1 LCKDIQVDDH
11 NTLMQ
16 PFGEAATDDN
26 PPAAQSEPVESKPI
40 YAQSGDD
47 LLVIPRV
54 VFNYGVIAV
63 SFFVLG
69 LVIGGIAAGRLG
81 DANRAENEALI
92 NQAIAAASES
102 LGSAAA
108 RQPTGPDPNVR
119 YDASPD
125 NDPFTGP
132 ENAPITIVEFGD
144 FKCTF
149 CARFNRETVQ
159 SILNDYEGQVRIVFR
174 DYPILGTASLEAA
187 FAAECANDQG
197 AFWPYHDLL
206 YENQQILGRDT
217 YLALAEQLQLD
228 LGAFTTCFDNQTHRD
243 EVLADYADGQRL
255 GVTGTPTFY
264 VNGRPVVGAQPYTVF
279 ATAIDDE
286 LAAIAASETTS

>member
-1 LCKDIQVDDH
+1 MEDQNSLIQQ
-11 NTLMQ
+11 LAE
-16 PFGEAATDDN
+16 PASGGE
-26 PPAAQSEPVESKPI
+26 PSAAQPEPVQPKPI
-40 YAQSGDD
+40 YAESTDE

-69 LVIGGIAAGRLG
+69 VLIGGIAVGRLG
-81 DANRAENEALI
+81 EANRAENEALI
-92 NQAIAAASES
+92 NQAVEAVSDA
-102 LGSAAA
+102 LGGSTVA
-108 RQPTGPDPNVR
+108 RQPTGPDPSVR

-132 ENAPITIVEFGD
+132 ADAPVTIVEFGD

-159 SILNDYEGQVRIVFR
+159 SILTDYAGQVRIVFR

-187 FAAECANDQG
+187 FAAECANSQD
-197 AFWPYHDLL
+197 AFWEYHDLL

-228 LGAFTTCFDNQTHRD
+228 LETFTTCLDDQTYRD
-243 EVLADYADGQRL
+243 EVFADYADGQRL

-264 VNGRPVVGAQPYTVF
+264 INGRPVVGAQPYTVF
-279 ATAIDDE
+279 ASAINEE
-286 LAAIAASETTS
+286 LAAVTDNQASS

>member
-1 LCKDIQVDDH
+1 LCKDI
-11 NTLMQ
+11 
-16 PFGEAATDDN
+16 
-26 PPAAQSEPVESKPI
+26 PVEDQDTLIQPLAEAGADDTPAIVQPEPKPI
-40 YAQSGDD
+40 YAESEDD
-47 LLVIPRV
+47 LLVIPRA

-69 LVIGGIAAGRLG
+69 LLIGGIAVGRLG
-81 DANRAENEALI
+81 EANRAENEALI
-92 NQAIAAASES
+92 NQAVEAVSEA
-102 LGSAAA
+102 LGGSAVA

-187 FAAECANDQG
+187 FAAECANSQG
-197 AFWPYHDLL
+197 AFWEYHDLL
-206 YENQQILGRDT
+206 YENQQILARDT
-217 YLALAEQLQLD
+217 YLALAEQLELD
-228 LGAFTTCFDNQTHRD
+228 LAAFTTCFDNQTYRD

-279 ATAIDDE
+279 ATAINDE
-286 LAAIAASETTS
+286 LAAVAAGEAAS